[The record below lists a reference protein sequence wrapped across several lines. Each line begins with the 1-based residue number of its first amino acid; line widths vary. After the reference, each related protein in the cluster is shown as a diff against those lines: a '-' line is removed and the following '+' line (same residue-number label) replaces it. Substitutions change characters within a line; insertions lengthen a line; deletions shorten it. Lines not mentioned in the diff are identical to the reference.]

1 MSDFDI
7 CFGLLNDIFA
17 DFAELSSNT
26 TKHTKNAA
34 VETKKYYEKNNKTKK
49 PARQSSVN
57 RNCKISDL
65 IDDTA
70 DGKKRIIIKN
80 PNIIVFWKD
89 RTVTTVRCSANDT
102 FDTEKGLAMAI
113 LKKLDGNTGRYYRD
127 MEKLIDKAEV
137 VDTQRFI
144 RKKSTNTDNEKVAVD
159 KVTPKVETDK
169 KTKTKKT
176 KKTVKST
183 STVVDT
189 SNDNQ

>member
-1 MSDFDI
+1 MNNFNIFD
-7 CFGLLNDIFA
+7 LLNDISE
-17 DFAELSSNT
+17 ELT
-26 TKHTKNAA
+26 
-34 VETKKYYEKNNKTKK
+34 VEAKKYYEKNNKTKK
-49 PARQSSVN
+49 PARQPSVN
-57 RNCKISDL
+57 RNCKTSDL
-65 IDDTA
+65 IADTT

-89 RTVTTVRCSANDT
+89 GTVTKVRCSENDT
-102 FDTEKGLAMAI
+102 FDIEKGLAMAI
-113 LKKLDGNTGRYYRD
+113 LKKFDGNTGRYYRD

-144 RKKSTNTDNEKVAVD
+144 RKKSTNTDNEKAAVD
-159 KVTPKVETDK
+159 KVMSKVETDK

-183 STVVDT
+183 STAVDT

>member
-1 MSDFDI
+1 MNNFNIFD
-7 CFGLLNDIFA
+7 LLNDISE
-17 DFAELSSNT
+17 ELLSNAA
-26 TKHTKNAA
+26 KYTKNTA

-49 PARQSSVN
+49 PSRQSSVN
-57 RNCKISDL
+57 RSCKISDL
-65 IDDTA
+65 IDDTT

-80 PNIIVFWKD
+80 PNTIVFWKD
-89 RTVTTVRCSANDT
+89 GTVTKVRCSENDT
-102 FDTEKGLAMAI
+102 FDKEKGLAMAI

-144 RKKSTNTDNEKVAVD
+144 RKKSTNTDNEKAAVD

>member
-1 MSDFDI
+1 MNNFNIFD
-7 CFGLLNDIFA
+7 LLNDISE
-17 DFAELSSNT
+17 ELLSNAA
-26 TKHTKNAA
+26 KYTKNTA

-49 PARQSSVN
+49 PSRQSLVN
-57 RNCKISDL
+57 RSCKISDL
-65 IDDTA
+65 IADTI
-70 DGKKRIIIKN
+70 DGKKRIIVKN

-89 RTVTTVRCSANDT
+89 GTVTKVRCSANDT

-144 RKKSTNTDNEKVAVD
+144 RKKSTNTDNEKVVVD
-159 KVTPKVETDK
+159 KVTPKVKTDK